1 MSHQS
6 SSFYFTQILK
16 VASIS
21 TNEIY
26 SKNISKSYSKNILSI
41 KKEME
46 NNIIYDHFFL
56 RTNLGKEK

>member
-6 SSFYFTQILK
+6 SSFYFIQILK

-26 SKNISKSYSKNILSI
+26 TMNISKSHSKNILSI
-41 KKEME
+41 KKEMG
-46 NNIIYDHFFL
+46 NNIIYEHFF
-56 RTNLGKEK
+56 

>member
-6 SSFYFTQILK
+6 SSFYFIQILK
-16 VASIS
+16 VAFIS